1 MQKELLKKYI
11 PLKKQLQKTLKL
23 SFEDICDVII
33 DETEYQS
40 DDSQMDTFEQIDMEL
55 SRESEI
61 ETNENSEEQSTTNN
75 LFGDIDDLIKER
87 DSNESVEGTKK
98 VTKKTKKSKVEET
111 TVINEEPEA
120 NIETSNDDFDML
132 DFDITEDNNENE

>member
-87 DSNESVEGTKK
+87 DANESVEGTKK